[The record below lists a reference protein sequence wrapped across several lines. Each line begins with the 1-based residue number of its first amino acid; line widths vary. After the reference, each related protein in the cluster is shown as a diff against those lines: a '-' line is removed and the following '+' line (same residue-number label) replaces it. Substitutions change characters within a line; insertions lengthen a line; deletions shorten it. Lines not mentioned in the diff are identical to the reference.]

1 MPYRVALVGAG
12 RMGQGYLDVY
22 TGFANCELVA
32 LVEPNA
38 ERAAAVAQR
47 FGVGAHFAT
56 TEEMLEVAQPEIV
69 CVVTPV
75 RYMHAAVMACAACR
89 SVRAIQCDKPIGAV
103 LSEVDEMLAA
113 CDARKILFAGGNLQ
127 RALSPLQEVAAGL
140 RRGDYGEITGCMVHS
155 MGNGEISGGGCQ
167 HISVLRLLTG
177 QEITSIVAIRKGKKQ
192 SPPPLPSGEPL
203 PTPNDHVGHFAG
215 QFTMR
220 DGLVVPF
227 FPPTNHDS
235 GEERV
240 DSCGIDIWTEDHRIS
255 WDWGTPRIWKK
266 TAEGQ
271 PPTYTELQPAFRPH
285 GSYLESSSR
294 SMLDALDALVAN
306 NNHEQA
312 LSATDHAAAAQAAAE
327 ASLYVSARDLRQALE
342 AAIAINLSADSG
354 GAAVALP
361 LVDRSATAASLY
373 PGTYRWMGGDVSG
386 RPQSAAEAAG
396 MGAPK
401 L

>member
-1 MPYRVALVGAG
+1 M
-12 RMGQGYLDVY
+12 DVY
-22 TGFANCELVA
+22 AGFADCELVA

-38 ERAAAVAQR
+38 ERAAAVARR

-56 TEEMLEVAQPEIV
+56 TEEMLDVAQPEIV

-177 QEITSIVAIRKGKKQ
+177 QEIASIVAIRKGKKQ
-192 SPPPLPSGEPL
+192 SSPPLSSGEPL

-215 QFTMR
+215 Q
-220 DGLVVPF
+220 
-227 FPPTNHDS
+227 
-235 GEERV
+235 
-240 DSCGIDIWTEDHRIS
+240 
-255 WDWGTPRIWKK
+255 
-266 TAEGQ
+266 
-271 PPTYTELQPAFRPH
+271 
-285 GSYLESSSR
+285 
-294 SMLDALDALVAN
+294 
-306 NNHEQA
+306 
-312 LSATDHAAAAQAAAE
+312 
-327 ASLYVSARDLRQALE
+327 
-342 AAIAINLSADSG
+342 
-354 GAAVALP
+354 
-361 LVDRSATAASLY
+361 
-373 PGTYRWMGGDVSG
+373 
-386 RPQSAAEAAG
+386 
-396 MGAPK
+396 
-401 L
+401 